1 MNNFDFKFQNL
12 PVTKIVDELIEMKQ
26 SVQSDDYCYF
36 DPKQPKNSEQVP
48 KNRTVFQ
55 EAIVFIVGGG
65 NYIEY
70 QNLMDYVKVSIL
82 KSKIITR

>member
-1 MNNFDFKFQNL
+1 
-12 PVTKIVDELIEMKQ
+12 MKQ
-26 SVQSDDYCYF
+26 NVQSDDYCYF
-36 DPKQPKNSEQVP
+36 DPKQLKNSEQVP

-70 QNLMDYVKVSIL
+70 QNLMDYVKVSIV
-82 KSKIITR
+82 KKFIG